1 MALLAVHPRQQ
12 ARHLHF
18 VPPPGPNERSI
29 SSCWVTLV
37 AVKRR
42 AASGSSRNDE
52 SADQDI
58 IGVGDFFIG
67 VGDFFAAA
75 FHLPDVRPWACKK
88 YRQTCGI
95 CDVYRQRLL
104 LTGGI
109 RTLVSLLES
118 GK

>member
-1 MALLAVHPRQQ
+1 MSGLRFEGPQWLLSSRDATYTLSLRQGPTNAVYPL
-12 ARHLHF
+12 AGSPF
-18 VPPPGPNERSI
+18 
-29 SSCWVTLV
+29 V

-42 AASGSSRNDE
+42 AALGSSRNDE
-52 SADQDI
+52 SGDEDI
-58 IGVGDFFIG
+58 IGVGDFF
-67 VGDFFAAA
+67 VAA

>member
-1 MALLAVHPRQQ
+1 MCGLRFEVPQMALLAVHPRQK

-29 SSCWVTLV
+29 SFCWVTF

-42 AASGSSRNDE
+42 AVFGSSRNDE
-52 SADQDI
+52 SADQD
-58 IGVGDFFIG
+58 VIG

-75 FHLPDVRPWACKK
+75 FHLPDVRPWACRK
-88 YRQTCGI
+88 YRQTCGM

-104 LTGGI
+104 
-109 RTLVSLLES
+109 
-118 GK
+118 

>member
-1 MALLAVHPRQQ
+1 MAPQQ
-12 ARHLHF
+12 QGSHLHF

-42 AASGSSRNDE
+42 AVLGSSRNDE

-58 IGVGDFFIG
+58 IGVGDFF
-67 VGDFFAAA
+67 AAA
-75 FHLPDVRPWACKK
+75 FHLPGVRPRACKK

-95 CDVYRQRLL
+95 CDVYRQRLRL
-104 LTGGI
+104 AGGI

>member
-1 MALLAVHPRQQ
+1 MAPQQ
-12 ARHLHF
+12 RGRHLHL
-18 VPPPGPNERSI
+18 VPPPGSDERSI
-29 SSCWVTLV
+29 SPCRVTVV

-42 AASGSSRNDE
+42 AASDSSRNDE
-52 SADQDI
+52 SVDQDI
-58 IGVGDFFIG
+58 IG

-88 YRQTCGI
+88 YRQTCGT
-95 CDVYRQRLL
+95 CDVHRQRLL

-109 RTLVSLLES
+109 RTLVSLVES

>member
-1 MALLAVHPRQQ
+1 MAPQQ
-12 ARHLHF
+12 QGRHLHF
-18 VPPPGPNERSI
+18 APPPGPDERSI

-42 AASGSSRNDE
+42 AASGSSRNDDA
-52 SADQDI
+52 SDQDI
-58 IGVGDFFIG
+58 VG

-88 YRQTCGI
+88 YRQTCGT

-104 LTGGI
+104 LTGEI

>member
-58 IGVGDFFIG
+58 IGVGDFF
-67 VGDFFAAA
+67 AAA

-109 RTLVSLLES
+109 RTLVSLVES